1 MRSDE
6 RSTRRDER
14 SARRLEGEAKTMS
27 DAIKRKLTI
36 FFLGNSESFFTNEEH
51 IWCVGDNSISIS
63 NRYTGELMFLYPYH
77 TIRKLQ
83 QETIR

>member
-1 MRSDE
+1 
-6 RSTRRDER
+6 
-14 SARRLEGEAKTMS
+14 MS

-36 FFLGNSESFFTNEEH
+36 FLLGNSETSYTNEEY

-77 TIRKLQ
+77 TIRLIK
-83 QETIR
+83 QETVR